1 VAAQGHLDPATAQ
14 VPVVVASIV
23 DDRPRGLGL
32 GAAAYLT
39 KPIGRAD
46 LLDAL
51 ATAGVLSGTDASTGR
66 PT

>member
-1 VAAQGHLDPATAQ
+1 

-32 GAAAYLT
+32 GAVAYLT

-51 ATAGVLSGTDASTGR
+51 ATAGVLSRSDVGTERRA
-66 PT
+66 